1 MLEKNSF
8 DTICHEHLEY
18 YSLKQIEWVCS
29 AAGLKLVDVE
39 FNDVN
44 GGSFSIVATHLSNT
58 DLEPSAALV
67 QALSEERQYY
77 SEWNERIEK
86 FKEEST
92 NSRQIFRNWY
102 QMPKAKNVNV
112 YCLGASTKGNV
123 LLQYCGMDYTK
134 IKAIGEVNEDKFGK
148 FTPGSRIPIVP
159 QDEILNDKSAYFIV
173 LPWHFREFFEQNSK
187 FDGLKLVF
195 PLPELEILL

>member
-1 MLEKNSF
+1 M
-8 DTICHEHLEY
+8 
-18 YSLKQIEWVCS
+18 
-29 AAGLKLVDVE
+29 
-39 FNDVN
+39 
-44 GGSFSIVATHLSNT
+44 
-58 DLEPSAALV
+58 
-67 QALSEERQYY
+67 
-77 SEWNERIEK
+77 
-86 FKEEST
+86 
-92 NSRQIFRNWY
+92 
-102 QMPKAKNVNV
+102 
-112 YCLGASTKGNV
+112 
-123 LLQYCGMDYTK
+123 LQYCGMDYTK